1 MLWRQRAF
9 VSRPLT
15 SPRSFAVGIFLHSLP
30 RSSFKAHQQQQ
41 NATKV
46 CLILLSLGTMI
57 ALKTIANRAFSSQ
70 RGLSSNTTGVAPR
83 VAPTSTTSRR
93 VQCRPVSF
101 QDNVQAA
108 VATSNQQNVATA
120 AAPSGRALRM
130 PTIELITAAVSIQAQ
145 TQQFERFAGRSAMVS
160 VYTSALRAASATVMS
175 EVQGWWLSCCL
186 AVTGSLPHLDL
197 QCSYSPCVLYQV
209 SIVFY
214 V

>member
-1 MLWRQRAF
+1 
-9 VSRPLT
+9 
-15 SPRSFAVGIFLHSLP
+15 
-30 RSSFKAHQQQQ
+30 
-41 NATKV
+41 
-46 CLILLSLGTMI
+46 MI

-83 VAPTSTTSRR
+83 VAPTSTRR
-93 VQCRPVSF
+93 VQCRPVAF

-160 VYTSALRAASATVMS
+160 VYTSALRAASV
-175 EVQGWWLSCCL
+175 
-186 AVTGSLPHLDL
+186 LPGM
-197 QCSYSPCVLYQV
+197 
-209 SIVFY
+209 
-214 V
+214 